1 MFNPKPKGDPKY
13 RIPRQ
18 CIWLKMNGS
27 WPFDCETERDF
38 YNAHTLYGI
47 LYSLW
52 SWYIICSVGLTI
64 GFQTAFL
71 VNNLGDIMMTT
82 ENCCTTFMGALNFI
96 RLLHMRLNQGS
107 FREIIQ
113 QFVDD
118 IWIIKKH
125 NPYIAAECSRKMR
138 TFRIMTVLLSCLIA
152 MYCVLPLVILFFD
165 VGLDAE
171 EKPFPYKMLFPYNA
185 HRGWRYVATYIF
197 TSFAGICVVTTLF
210 AEDSIFGFFITYTCG
225 KFKILHER
233 IDNIVIDAYFM
244 ARNRQD
250 DKEIQWLY
258 LRLLNRI
265 AYDHNKLIEFAN
277 RLENFFNPILLV
289 NFTISSILICM
300 VGFQLVTGKD
310 MFIGDYVKFLVY
322 ISSSLSQLYVL
333 CWNGDSLIQH
343 STETAQHLYNCNWEG
358 ENLYLT
364 SAISKYQMAKENAK
378 NSKNTLS
385 KSLKHQNLWNDLH
398 NIHFIPAN
406 KQFRQNLEIMI
417 MCSQRPVKITAL
429 KFSTLSLQSF
439 TAILSTSMSYF
450 TLLQTVYNENKEEL
464 EHMT

>member
-1 MFNPKPKGDPKY
+1 MFNPKPKEDSKY
-13 RIPRQ
+13 HIPRQ

-27 WPFDCETERDF
+27 WPFNHDAKLDF
-38 YNAHTLYGI
+38 YNSRTLYGL
-47 LYSLW
+47 LYTIW
-52 SWYIICSVGLTI
+52 SWYIICSVGITI

-82 ENCCTTFMGALNFI
+82 ENCCTTFMGALNFV
-96 RLLHMRLNQGS
+96 RLLHMRLNQRA
-107 FREIIQ
+107 FREVIQ

-118 IWIIKKH
+118 IWIVKKYH
-125 NPYIAAECSRKMR
+125 PYIAAECSKKMN

-185 HRGWRYVATYIF
+185 HRGWRYVVTYIF

-225 KFKILHER
+225 KFQILHER
-233 IDNIVIDAYFM
+233 IDNLVIDAY
-244 ARNRQD
+244 QLVK
-250 DKEIQWLY
+250 DKHDEREIQKMY
-258 LRLLNRI
+258 IKLLNKI
-265 AYDHNKLIEFAN
+265 AYDHNKLIEFSN
-277 RLENFFNPILLV
+277 RLEKFFNPILLV
-289 NFTISSILICM
+289 NFSISSVLICV

-310 MFIGDYVKFLVY
+310 MFIGDYAKFLVY
-322 ISSSLSQLYVL
+322 LFSCLSQLYVL

-343 STETAQHLYNCNWEG
+343 STETAQHLYDCNWEG
-358 ENLYLT
+358 ENVYLT
-364 SAISKYQMAKENAK
+364 SAITKYQTRRHELK
-378 NSKNTLS
+378 NKNNNLS
-385 KSLKHQNLWNDLH
+385 ESLQMQRKWRELH
-398 NIHFIPAN
+398 DIHFVPAN

-417 MCSQRPVKITAL
+417 MCSQRPVKITAM

-464 EHMT
+464 EL